1 MLCCRL
7 IIKKKQYVN
16 ELQTYV
22 ALNKLGTKIN
32 NKSSV
37 IDGQK

>member
-1 MLCCRL
+1 MLSN
-7 IIKKKQYVN
+7 INQEKQYVN

-37 IDGQK
+37 LDGQK

>member
-1 MLCCRL
+1 MLSFYNQE
-7 IIKKKQYVN
+7 KQYVN